1 MDTAAIRYLD
11 VPREEAGALKEQEE
25 SQVVRPVQAMV
36 DSTMAVG
43 AATIRAAAAK
53 TAAAANTVDP
63 IRPVVL
69 HSLDRHSPA
78 GQTQMDVAAAL
89 AIHRFDSTVPRSTRA
104 ADRTNQ
110 DE

>member
-11 VPREEAGALKEQEE
+11 VQPEEAGALKEQEE
-25 SQVVRPVQAMV
+25 SQVVQPVQAMV
-36 DSTMAVG
+36 DSTMEVG
-43 AATIRAAAAK
+43 ATTIRAAAAK
-53 TAAAANTVDP
+53 SAAANTVAP
-63 IRPVVL
+63 IQPVVL

-89 AIHRFDSTVPRSTRA
+89 AIHRFDSTVLRSTKE